1 MTDMALAEFRK
12 ARSVELRLAG
22 LEYEDIAKE
31 VGYSNRGTAWRA
43 VNTALRERVDSS
55 VEEYRQTE
63 LARLDA
69 LQSVHWDKALFGDIA
84 SATLV
89 LKVMGQRS
97 RLLGLE
103 LLATQA
109 GEKSFNT
116 VVIGGTT
123 GEFIRGLKMVDG
135 ITDD

>member
-1 MTDMALAEFRK
+1 MTDMALAAFRK

-22 LEYEDIAKE
+22 LEYADIARE
-31 VGYSNRGTAWRA
+31 VGYSNKGTAWRA

-69 LQSVHWDKALFGDIA
+69 LQSACWDKAMEGDIA

-89 LKVMGQRS
+89 LKVMAQRS

-103 LLATQA
+103 LLAGQGA
-109 GEKSFNT
+109 ESPRT
-116 VVIGGTT
+116 VVIQGNS
-123 GEFIRGLKMVDG
+123 EEYIRGLQLVDG
-135 ITDD
+135 ITDV